1 MKNLIKNRKLSVIL
15 LIFGILLAIYIA
27 VTIISTHSKIRDAE
41 AENVSISE
49 QISLKEEENEA
60 LKDTINSENK
70 DDYMER
76 VVREDYDYAGENER
90 VYYASDAS

>member
-1 MKNLIKNRKLSVIL
+1 M
-15 LIFGILLAIYIA
+15 
-27 VTIISTHSKIRDAE
+27 
-41 AENVSISE
+41 
-49 QISLKEEENEA
+49 KEEENEA

-76 VVREDYDYAGENER
+76 VAREDYDYAGENER